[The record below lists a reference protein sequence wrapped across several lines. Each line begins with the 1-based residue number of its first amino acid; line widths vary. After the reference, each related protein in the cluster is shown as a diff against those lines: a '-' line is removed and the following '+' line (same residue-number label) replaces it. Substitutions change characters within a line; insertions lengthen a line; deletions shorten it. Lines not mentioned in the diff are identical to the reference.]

1 VKIPHEDAERL
12 ARAKRVA
19 PELRALTDHQW
30 TSFYVIETAY
40 RHDLLDRYE
49 SMVRATVHALQVSE
63 ELVRYIIQPP
73 R

>member
-1 VKIPHEDAERL
+1 MKIPHEDAERL

-49 SMVRATVHALQVSE
+49 AMVRAATHVLEVSE
-63 ELVRYIIQPP
+63 DLVRYIIQPP